1 MSLSMALHELATNAV
16 KYGALA
22 TPGGR
27 VAVTWTLEG
36 GPAGRLRLRWA
47 ESGGP
52 PVEGAPAQR
61 GFGTRVLDG
70 TVRGQLG
77 GAVSL
82 AWEPAGLVCGI
93 EVPLARNPPSAG
105 ATNTDAAAAD

>member
-1 MSLSMALHELATNAV
+1 MAIHELATNAL

-77 GAVSL
+77 GTVALSWNV
-82 AWEPAGLVCGI
+82 AGLACDI
-93 EVPLARNPPSAG
+93 EVPLGRNPSTAAG
-105 ATNTDAAAAD
+105 AGDKRLPGD